1 MGRSEARD
9 DADTVELS
17 AVIGRIRQELEEAQA
32 EGADSSIK
40 FLVEKVSVEF
50 AVQIRREANAKAG
63 LRIGVVTA
71 DGGGS
76 ASRDTTHRVSVE
88 LKPHDGTITPDT
100 PHLSVGIDDQRELPY
115 PYPLPEPSPE
125 PSPEP

>member
-17 AVIGRIRQELEEAQA
+17 AVIGRIRQELEQAQS
-32 EGADSSIK
+32 EGAHSSMK

-76 ASRDTTHRVSVE
+76 ASRDTTHRISVE
-88 LKPHDGTITPDT
+88 LKPHDGTVRPDG
-100 PHLSVGIDDQRELPY
+100 PHVSVGGDNQPQLPY
-115 PYPLPEPSPE
+115 VYPPPEPSPE
-125 PSPEP
+125 P

>member
-1 MGRSEARD
+1 MGRSEAHD
-9 DADTVELS
+9 EAGTVELS
-17 AVIGRIRQELEEAQA
+17 AVIGRIRDELERAQA
-32 EGADSSIK
+32 EGAESPMK

-63 LRIGVVTA
+63 LRIGVVTV

-88 LKPHDGTITPDT
+88 LKPHNGSFTSGGPNV
-100 PHLSVGIDDQRELPY
+100 SVGGAEQPQLPY
-115 PYPLPEPSPE
+115 AYQPPEQSSQP
-125 PSPEP
+125 

>member
-17 AVIGRIRQELEEAQA
+17 AVIGRIREELTQAQA
-32 EGADSSIK
+32 DGDDSPVK

-63 LRIGVVTA
+63 LRIGVVTV

-76 ASRDTTHRVSVE
+76 ASRDTTHRISVE
-88 LKPHDGTITPDT
+88 LKPHDGSLTPEG
-100 PHLSVGIDDQRELPY
+100 PHVSVGGPKRSPVPY
-115 PYPLPEPSPE
+115 PPQYPEPSPGT
-125 PSPEP
+125 